1 MFKFIH
7 RTKGQSAME
16 FVILLTAAVLILALL
31 GLPAFKGA
39 FTGYIAENAVKIG
52 GEMVAEAKVDTAKVI
67 DKSDKTFTQSVGGLG
82 GDGFTKKDFGGTGGA
97 DVSTHTADSS
107 VNYTD

>member
-39 FTGYIAENAVKIG
+39 FTGYIAENATKIG
-52 GEMVAEAKVDTAKVI
+52 GEMVAEAGVDTAKVV
-67 DKSDKTFTQSVGGLG
+67 DRSDKTFTQSVGGANG
-82 GDGFTKKDFGGTGGA
+82 SGFTKKSFTGAGGA

-107 VNYTD
+107 VGYD